1 MTSPRSILSR
11 PIIGALVLCLAAFAA
26 KAEAPLAPWR
36 DLPALYDVQDVA
48 SDDVLNVRARPD
60 PRSPIIATLAPDARG
75 IEIVGIDESGKW
87 GMIGLPEATGWVS
100 MRYLARQ
107 PGQDPEALPRP
118 ITCFGTEPFWTLGI
132 ERNGRAIFS
141 APGEAGEEE
150 KALSL
155 LWADISANGGPSAYG
170 TVLAGVGIDVQAV
183 VRRRI
188 CYDGMS
194 DRAYGLEIDA
204 ILSDAGTRRL
214 ISGCCSL
221 AAH

>member
-1 MTSPRSILSR
+1 MNTPYPVNFHLFL
-11 PIIGALVLCLAAFAA
+11 GALAFSLAAMVAN
-26 KAEAPLAPWR
+26 AEAPLTGWR
-36 DLPALYDVQDVA
+36 DLPALYDVRDVA
-48 SDDVLNVRARPD
+48 SDDVLNVRTRPD

-107 PGQDPEALPRP
+107 PGQDPEALPSP

-132 ERNGRAIFS
+132 ERNGRAILS

-170 TVLAGVGIDVQAV
+170 TVLAGVGIDLQAV
-183 VRRRI
+183 IRRRI

-204 ILSDAGTRRL
+204 ILSDAGTKRL